1 MTWIKDIDTNL
12 LFSTITAFISV
23 VALIQSSIQIKL
35 NNKQHLFDRRINNYL
50 ITKELVNLYDSTKQL
65 LNETKEC
72 SLLNVDVAF
81 CLLTN
86 NVSLESISE
95 IINNPK
101 NDDIK
106 KKFLTKMEYLEKIA
120 SESELI
126 FSRKYGNRVSM
137 FIHNYK
143 ETLIKM
149 YEYQILLTNIEAIH
163 KRNPNKD
170 IGKLRKESNECL
182 YRDKLLNQYNNLSNS
197 YIMLKKYNV
206 IDKLKKEIKLYY
218 FLLN

>member
-12 LFSTITAFISV
+12 LFSTITVFISI
-23 VALIQSSIQIKL
+23 VALIQSSIQIRL
-35 NNKQHLFDRRINNYL
+35 NNKQHLFDRRMNNYL
-50 ITKELVNLYDSTKQL
+50 ITKGLVNLYDSTKQL
-65 LNETKEC
+65 LNEKKEY

-81 CLLTN
+81 CFLTN
-86 NVSLESISE
+86 NVYLESISE

-101 NDDIK
+101 NDDMK
-106 KKFLTKMEYLEKIA
+106 RKFLTKMEELEKIA

-126 FSRKYGNRVSM
+126 FSRKYGNRVST
-137 FIHNYK
+137 FIRNYK

-149 YEYQILLTNIEAIH
+149 YEYQILLRNIEAIH

-170 IGKLRKESNECL
+170 IDELRKESNEYS
-182 YRDKLLNQYNNLSNS
+182 YRDKLLNQYNNLSDS

-206 IDKLKKEIKLYY
+206 IDKLKKEIKL
-218 FLLN
+218 